1 MVLLNSNA
9 IYFCTH
15 EKVFSLNI
23 QTIEIEEDAEYTLGD
38 SSCEDVSLSE
48 LKSPGGI
55 VGRKRPA
62 SVRKSGT
69 KKVCKTNSLLF
80 TKSWCDTV
88 IL

>member
-1 MVLLNSNA
+1 MVLNSNA

-15 EKVFSLNI
+15 KKVFSLNM
-23 QTIEIEEDAEYTLGD
+23 QSTEIEEDAEYTLGD
-38 SSCEDVSLSE
+38 SSCEEVSLSE

-69 KKVCKTNSLLF
+69 KKVCKTNSLPF
-80 TKSWCDTV
+80 TKSLCDTV